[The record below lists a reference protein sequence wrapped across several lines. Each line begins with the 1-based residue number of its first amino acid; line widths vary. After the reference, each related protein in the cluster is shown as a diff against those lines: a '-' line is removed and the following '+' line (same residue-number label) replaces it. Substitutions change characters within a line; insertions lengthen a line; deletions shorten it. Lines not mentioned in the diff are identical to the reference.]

1 MLRRGFTLAEVLIT
15 IGIIGVVAA
24 LSTPA
29 IMQNTQNAKIGPQLA
44 KLSTTVETGIQA
56 IMTDQEQKSFKDVVS
71 LDETQTDVSVPIQM
85 DSIVGNY
92 IKGRPYTEKINEFVK
107 MSNGEVATGGD
118 FARDNANRHVYIFS
132 DKSAIEVPT
141 CTLGEDG
148 NGNINEY
155 CVFYAIMPGFANKT
169 KLVMGKDV
177 FPFFISKEGD
187 ILTPTEREGFE
198 TADAEDECTEDN
210 VLDRKTTGLFCVDK
224 IAENGW
230 KVHY

>member
-56 IMTDQEQKSFKDVVS
+56 IMTDQEKKYFKDVVHP
-71 LDETQTDVSVPIQM
+71 DNNDVSVPIQI
-85 DSIVGNY
+85 DAIVGNY
-92 IKGRPYTEKINEFVK
+92 IKARKYTETVPPFKNLSDGANFAAEGFNTTIN
-107 MSNGEVATGGD
+107 ST
-118 FARDNANRHVYIFS
+118 YIFS
-132 DKSAIEVPT
+132 DKSAIAIPD
-141 CTLGEDG
+141 CTLGDDG
-148 NGNINEY
+148 NGNINDY
-155 CVFYAIMPGFANKT
+155 CVFYGMMPAFANKAG
-169 KLVMGKDV
+169 LVMGKDV
-177 FPFFISKEGD
+177 FPFFVTKEGH
-187 ILTPTEREGFE
+187 ILTPTEIGL
-198 TADAEDECTEDN
+198 DDSNDECTEDN
-210 VLDRKTTGLFCVDK
+210 VLNRTTTGAFCVDK

>member
-56 IMTDQEQKSFKDVVS
+56 IMTDQEKQYFKDVVS
-71 LDETQTDVSVPIQM
+71 RDETQTDVSVPIQM

-92 IKGRPYTEKINEFVK
+92 IKAREYTKTLPEFK
-107 MSNGEVATGGD
+107 NMSDSAKFSANGFNTTIEST
-118 FARDNANRHVYIFS
+118 YIFS
-132 DKSAIEVPT
+132 DKSAIAVPD
-141 CTLGEDG
+141 CTLGDDG
-148 NGNINEY
+148 NGNITNY
-155 CVFYAIMPGFANKT
+155 CVFYAIMPGFANKSG
-169 KLVMGKDV
+169 LVMGKDV
-177 FPFFISKEGD
+177 FPFFVSIEGH
-187 ILTPTEREGFE
+187 ILTPTE
-198 TADAEDECTEDN
+198 ANLSDANDECTEDN
-210 VLDRKTTGLFCVDK
+210 VLDRKTTGAFCVDK